1 MTDIPL
7 ASRGTIPADSPLQE
21 LGIIVI
27 DHGSRRE
34 ESNDQLLE
42 YVELLKQHAGYK
54 IVEPAHMEIASPNMA
69 MAMDQCVRQGARY
82 VVIHPWFL
90 GPGRHWREHIP
101 LLAAE
106 AARAYPQL
114 AYVITEPLGLH
125 PGLVKATCDRITDAL
140 QQTTAATGNHAG
152 AEN

>member
-1 MTDIPL
+1 M
-7 ASRGTIPADSPLQE
+7 
-21 LGIIVI
+21 
-27 DHGSRRE
+27 
-34 ESNDQLLE
+34 
-42 YVELLKQHAGYK
+42 
-54 IVEPAHMEIASPNMA
+54 IVEPAHMEIASPNMV

-140 QQTTAATGNHAG
+140 QQTTAATGNHVG
-152 AEN
+152 TEN